1 MITAVAAAAAAAAL
15 LSVVSATAT
24 APATAPATAAVRAPA
39 PAAPGAEPG
48 WTAEPA
54 AGSRPYVY
62 LEGAPGTVMEDRLSV
77 TNRGTEPLTVRLRGA
92 AAYNTKNGEFAVR
105 TSRAGTGSWIA
116 LASERVTVPPR
127 TRADVPFAV
136 TVPAS
141 ATPGDHPAAIVATAG
156 GREVGVRL
164 HLRVSGPTLAA
175 LTVEDVRVEGKR
187 IHYALVNRG
196 NTVLAPRLALRAEG
210 FTGELLARPARPLPL
225 ELLPGRRVELT
236 EPWPDHPVLDSVD
249 ITLRVTASGGAHG
262 EATASAVYVPWAA
275 VTGGAL
281 ALGAA
286 AGAVALWRGRR
297 REDEALEQ
305 TDTERHLA
313 EAGVQP

>member
-1 MITAVAAAAAAAAL
+1 MITVAAAAL
-15 LSVVSATAT
+15 LSVLSATAPG
-24 APATAPATAAVRAPA
+24 AVVVPAPATAA
-39 PAAPGAEPG
+39 PGAGPG

-54 AGSRPYVY
+54 AGGRPYVY
-62 LEGAPGTVMEDRLSV
+62 LEGSPGTVMEDRLSV
-77 TNRGTEPLTVRLRGA
+77 TNRGAEPLTVRLRGA
-92 AAYNTKNGEFAVR
+92 GADNAKNGEFAVR
-105 TSRAGTGSWIA
+105 TSRTGTGTWIV
-116 LASERVTVPPR
+116 LASQQVTVPPR

-156 GREVGVRL
+156 GREVGVRV
-164 HLRVSGPTLAA
+164 HVRVAGPTLAA

-196 NTVLAPRLALRAEG
+196 NTVLAPRLALRADG
-210 FTGELLARPARPLPL
+210 LTGELLARPARPLPL

-236 EPWPDHPVLDSVD
+236 EPWPDPPALDSVD

-275 VTGGAL
+275 ATGTAL
-281 ALGAA
+281 ALAAAA
-286 AGAVALWRGRR
+286 AGAAALRLKR
-297 REDEALEQ
+297 
-305 TDTERHLA
+305 TERRPA
-313 EAGVQP
+313 KVRAQP